1 VPNPKQV
8 SEFQAHKNGKATTAK
23 IQLGLRH
30 CGNKQQSNAG
40 ASSIHPS
47 MLSKTVERSGKRK
60 AGTKDLGE
68 FMKNVS
74 MASQFL
80 SDRGS

>member
-1 VPNPKQV
+1 MEKLQLPKYNRVEGIVETSNRAMQV
-8 SEFQAHKNGKATTAK
+8 LPQ
-23 IQLGLRH
+23 
-30 CGNKQQSNAG
+30 
-40 ASSIHPS
+40 SIHPS
-47 MLSKTVERSGKRK
+47 ILSKTVERSGKRK